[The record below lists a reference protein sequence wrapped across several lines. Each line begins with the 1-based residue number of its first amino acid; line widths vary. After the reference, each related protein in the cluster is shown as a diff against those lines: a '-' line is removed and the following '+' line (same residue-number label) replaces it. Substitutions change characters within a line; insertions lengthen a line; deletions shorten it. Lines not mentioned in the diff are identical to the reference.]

1 MPLTNNKADVIIYLV
16 NLSIDNIKVDINN
29 MNIPNKCPSCSGR
42 LVVTELCCSDCKTTI
57 KGSFELPQFAAL
69 SPEDENFLRVFL
81 AARGNIKEVERQLN
95 ISYPTVK
102 ARLDALLNRLGLGS
116 LQAEAKRRRLEI
128 VERLERGEIAAA
140 EAVALLKGLE

>member
-1 MPLTNNKADVIIYLV
+1 MVKYD
-16 NLSIDNIKVDINN
+16 IDNIKEDINK

-42 LVVTELCCSDCKTTI
+42 LVVTELCCSDCKTSI
-57 KGSFELPQFAAL
+57 KGSFELPQFASL

-102 ARLDALLNRLGLGS
+102 GRLDALLNRLGLGS

-128 VERLERGEIAAA
+128 VERLERGEIPAQ
-140 EAVALLKGLE
+140 EAIALLKALE

>member
-1 MPLTNNKADVIIYLV
+1 
-16 NLSIDNIKVDINN
+16 

-57 KGSFELPQFAAL
+57 KGSFELPQFATLA
-69 SPEDENFLRVFL
+69 PEDENFLRIFL

-102 ARLDALLNRLGLGS
+102 ARLDAMLNRLGLGS

-128 VERLERGEIAAA
+128 VERLERGEIPAQ
-140 EAVALLKGLE
+140 EAIALLKALE

>member
-1 MPLTNNKADVIIYLV
+1 
-16 NLSIDNIKVDINN
+16 
-29 MNIPNKCPSCSGR
+29 MNIPYKCPACSGK

-57 KGSFELPQFAAL
+57 KGSFDLPRFAAL
-69 SPEDENFLRVFL
+69 EAEEENFLRVFL

-102 ARLDALLNRLGLGS
+102 ARLEALLNRLGLGS
-116 LQAEAKRRRLEI
+116 LQAEVKKRRLEV
-128 VERLERGEIAAA
+128 VERLERGEISAQ